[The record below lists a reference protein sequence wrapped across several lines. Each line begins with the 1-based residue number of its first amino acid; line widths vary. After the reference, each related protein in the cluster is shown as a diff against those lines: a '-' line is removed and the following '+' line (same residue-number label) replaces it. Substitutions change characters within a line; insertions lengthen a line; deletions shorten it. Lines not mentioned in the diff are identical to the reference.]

1 MVQFDQI
8 LNRKGTNCAKWDRQG
23 GDFLPMWVADMD
35 FQAPKP
41 LLDAVKKR
49 MEQGVF
55 GYPASPKEAEEA
67 VVGHYKRRYQ
77 VMVQPE

>member
-1 MVQFDQI
+1 MGPPGRRFSANVGGRHGFS
-8 LNRKGTNCAKWDRQG
+8 GT
-23 GDFLPMWVADMD
+23 
-35 FQAPKP
+35 KP

-49 MEQGVF
+49 LEQGVF

>member
-49 MEQGVF
+49 LEQGVF
-55 GYPASPKEAEEA
+55 GYPASQQEAEED

>member
-8 LNRKGTNCAKWDRQG
+8 LNRKGTTCAKWDRQG

-41 LLDAVKKR
+41 VLDAVK
-49 MEQGVF
+49 
-55 GYPASPKEAEEA
+55 
-67 VVGHYKRRYQ
+67 
-77 VMVQPE
+77 